1 MSKKIVFLGTGG
13 TIAGT
18 AASAVDNVG
27 YTAAQLG
34 VDQLL
39 GGIPALPDTLG
50 ECTAVFEQVM
60 QIDSKDMGWPQW
72 LALVRRV
79 CHYLAMPDVAAIVV
93 THGTDTLEE
102 TAFFLSQVL
111 PRDGLACKAV
121 VLTCAMRP
129 ASSLAADGPQNLL
142 DAVVVARSRAA
153 HGVLVVCA
161 GGVHAAHAVQKVHP
175 YRLHAF
181 DSGDAAALGYVE
193 EGVVRWVQRCPEQ
206 NQNPA
211 CTPEL
216 LEHWSQASQPWP
228 RVEIVMNYVGATGAT
243 VRALCAAP
251 PDSGAAVQGIVV
263 AGTGNGTLHH
273 DLEAALW
280 QAQRQGVR
288 VVRATRCPQ
297 GCVVPGAGSD
307 AALPHA
313 QGLSAVK
320 ARIALMLDIMAT
332 MATMAT
338 SVKTARHRPP

>member
-1 MSKKIVFLGTGG
+1 MPKKIVFLGTGG
-13 TIAGT
+13 TIAGS

-27 YTAAQLG
+27 YTTGQLG

-39 GGIPALPDTLG
+39 QGIPALPDTLG

-60 QIDSKDMGWPQW
+60 QIDSKDMGWPEW

-79 CHYLAMPDVAAIVV
+79 GHYLAMPDVAAIVV

-111 PRDGLACKAV
+111 PRDGLEGKAV

-142 DAVVVARSRAA
+142 DAVVVARSKAA

-161 GGVHAAHAVQKVHP
+161 GCVHAAHAVQKVHP

-211 CTPEL
+211 FTTEL
-216 LEHWSQASQPWP
+216 LEHWAQAPWP
-228 RVEIVMNYVGATGAT
+228 RVEIVMNYVGATGVT
-243 VRALCAAP
+243 VRALCAEP
-251 PDSGAAVQGIVV
+251 SESSPAVQGIVV

-273 DLEAALW
+273 DLEAALR

-297 GCVVPGAGSD
+297 GCVVPGTGSD
-307 AALPHA
+307 AAIPHS

-332 MATMAT
+332 NLR
-338 SVKTARHRPP
+338 TARHPPP

>member
-27 YTAAQLG
+27 YTAAQLN

-39 GGIPALPDTLG
+39 VCIPALPDTLG

-79 CHYLAMPDVAAIVV
+79 CHYLTMPDVAAIVV

-111 PRDGLACKAV
+111 PRDGLACKSV

-142 DAVVVARSRAA
+142 DAVVVARSQAA

-175 YRLHAF
+175 YRLNAF
-181 DSGDAAALGYVE
+181 DSGDAAALAYVE
-193 EGVVRWVQRCPEQ
+193 EGAVRWVQRCPQ
-206 NQNPA
+206 SDRNTA
-211 CTPEL
+211 FTPEL
-216 LEHWSQASQPWP
+216 LERWSQGPWP

-243 VRALCAAP
+243 VRALCVEP
-251 PDSGAAVQGIVV
+251 SDSSPAVQGIVV

-280 QAQRQGVR
+280 QAQRQGVK

-332 MATMAT
+332 MAT
-338 SVKTARHRPP
+338 SLKTARHHPP

>member
-18 AASAVDNVG
+18 AASALDNVG
-27 YTAAQLG
+27 YAAAQLD

-39 GGIPALPDTLG
+39 MRIPGLSDTLG

-161 GGVHAAHAVQKVHP
+161 GSVHAAHVVQKVHP

-181 DSGDAAALGYVE
+181 DSGEAAALGYVE
-193 EGVVRWVQRCPEQ
+193 EGAVRWVQRCPDQ
-206 NQNPA
+206 DTVL
-211 CTPEL
+211 TPEL
-216 LEHWSQASQPWP
+216 LERWSQLPWP

-243 VRALCAAP
+243 VRALCAEPA
-251 PDSGAAVQGIVV
+251 DSSSAVQGIVV

-273 DLEAALW
+273 ELEAALW
-280 QAQRQGVR
+280 QAQGQGVR

-297 GCVVPGAGSD
+297 GCVVPGTGSD
-307 AALPHA
+307 AALPHS

-320 ARIALMLDIMAT
+320 ARIALMLEI

>member
-27 YTAAQLG
+27 YTSAQLS
-34 VDQLL
+34 VDHLL
-39 GGIPALPDTLG
+39 LRIPTLSDMLG
-50 ECTAVFEQVM
+50 EYTAVCEQVM
-60 QIDSKDMGWPQW
+60 QIDSKDMDWPQW
-72 LALVRRV
+72 LMLVRRV
-79 CHYLAMPDVAAIVV
+79 GHYLVMPDVAAIVV

-111 PRDGLACKAV
+111 PRDGLACKSI

-142 DAVVVARSRAA
+142 DAVVVARSQAA

-161 GGVHAAHAVQKVHP
+161 GGVHAAHVVQKVHP
-175 YRLHAF
+175 YRLNAF

-193 EGVVRWVQRCPEQ
+193 EGAVRWVQHCPEPE
-206 NQNPA
+206 PA
-211 CTPEL
+211 LTPEL
-216 LEHWSQASQPWP
+216 LECWSQSTWP

-251 PDSGAAVQGIVV
+251 PDSSPAVQGIVV

-280 QAQRQGVR
+280 QAQRQGIR
-288 VVRATRCPQ
+288 VVRATRCSQ
-297 GCVVPGAGSD
+297 GCVVPGTGSD
-307 AALPHA
+307 VAIPHS

-320 ARIALMLDIMAT
+320 ARIALMLEVMAT
-332 MATMAT
+332 GL
-338 SVKTARHRPP
+338 KTARHPPP

>member
-18 AASAVDNVG
+18 ATSELDNVG
-27 YTAAQLG
+27 YAAGQLG
-34 VDQLL
+34 VNQLL
-39 GGIPALPDTLG
+39 LGVPALSDTLG
-50 ECTAVFEQVM
+50 ECTAVCEQVM

-72 LALVRRV
+72 LALVRRIL
-79 CHYLAMPDVAAIVV
+79 HYLAMPDVAAIVV

-111 PRDGLACKAV
+111 PRDGLACKSV

-129 ASSLAADGPQNLL
+129 ASSLVADGPQNLL
-142 DAVVVARSRAA
+142 DAVAVARSQAA

-161 GGVHAAHAVQKVHP
+161 GSVHAAQAVQKVHP

-193 EGVVRWVQRCPEQ
+193 EGVVRWVQRCPQ
-206 NQNPA
+206 PDRDPA
-211 CTPEL
+211 FTPEL
-216 LEHWSQASQPWP
+216 LERWSQAPWP

-243 VRALCAAP
+243 VRALCAEP
-251 PDSGAAVQGIVV
+251 PDSSAAVQGIVV

-280 QAQRQGVR
+280 QAQRQGVK

-297 GCVVPGAGSD
+297 GCVVPGTGSD
-307 AALPHA
+307 AALPHS
-313 QGLSAVK
+313 QGLSVVK
-320 ARIALMLDIMAT
+320 ARIVLMLDI
-332 MATMAT
+332 MAT